1 MNATISE
8 ALPRGGMRAWR
19 FAVPLM
25 VALGLGAC
33 ESVSSLGTPSVA
45 EIDDPSNAPAQQANI
60 GSLTDVIRRNP
71 NDPQAYN
78 TRGVAFARS
87 GRFTEAVADFSRA
100 IQLNPEYAAAY
111 TNRGLAHRQ
120 AGRNGEALGD
130 FNRAI
135 QADARY
141 YPAYLA
147 RGNLTRARAIWGRP
161 LPISAR

>member
-1 MNATISE
+1 MNGTMAE
-8 ALPRGGMRAWR
+8 ALPQGGMRAWR
-19 FAVPLM
+19 LAVPLM
-25 VALGLGAC
+25 FVLGLGAC
-33 ESVSSLGTPSVA
+33 ESVTSLSMPSVA

-87 GRFTEAVADFSRA
+87 GRFGEAVTDFTRA
-100 IQLNPEYAAAY
+100 IQLNPDYAAAY

-120 AGRNGEALGD
+120 AGRNAEALGD

-135 QADARY
+135 QADGRY

-147 RGNLTRARAIWGRP
+147 RGNLSRVQGNLGQAISDLG
-161 LPISAR
+161 